1 MSKITTHT
9 PVRPISAEQLL
20 RDAAFVLRMTQKVKE
35 EILQSLTG
43 RAKGETP
50 GFCGDTSDERIGE
63 EQEHHQSNPRVLIRA
78 TPPAPVVSSGRG
90 MTIAQ

>member
-35 EILQSLTG
+35 RSCKASLAG
-43 RAKGETP
+43 QRARRRGSVAIHLTSESERNRSTINRTR
-50 GFCGDTSDERIGE
+50 GF
-63 EQEHHQSNPRVLIRA
+63 
-78 TPPAPVVSSGRG
+78 
-90 MTIAQ
+90 